1 MRNLLSTLAIAAFI
15 TTGVACGGGGGG
27 GGGGGDA
34 AADPQVTKAADLAKK
49 IEANPDQAEA
59 ALKEAGMSV
68 EDFEALMMDIAAD
81 PAKTEAF
88 EKAKGG

>member
-15 TTGVACGGGGGG
+15 STGVACGGGDGP
-27 GGGGGDA
+27 A
-34 AADPQVTKAADLAKK
+34 AADDPQVAKAVELAKK
-49 IEANPDQAEA
+49 LEANPDQAEA
-59 ALKEAGMSV
+59 TLKEAGMSV

>member
-1 MRNLLSTLAIAAFI
+1 MRARTPAIALSFLMLVVPGCDSGKADSD
-15 TTGVACGGGGGG
+15 V
-27 GGGGGDA
+27 
-34 AADPQVTKAADLAKK
+34 DPQVAKAAEIAVK
-49 IEANPDQAEA
+49 IQANPDAAEA
-59 ALKEAGMSV
+59 TLAEAGMSV